1 MTENFKMEEFRSKDG
16 EYFPKYAQDNLKILA
31 EQLEVL
37 REHFQKPIKINSGY
51 RSTKYNAKIGG
62 AENSQHLLGKAA
74 DIVIEGISP
83 DEVADAIEF
92 LIDGDMMKQGGLGR
106 YKDFTHY
113 DIRGKKARWDD
124 KPKTKTR
131 KKKNESED
139 SE

>member
-1 MTENFKMEEFRSKDG
+1 MTEHFSRGEFRSSDG
-16 EYFPKYAQDNLKILA
+16 AHFPYEVKQNLQVLA

-37 REHFQKPIKINSGY
+37 REHFQKPITINSGY
-51 RSTKYNAKIGG
+51 RSPKWNAKVGG

-74 DIVIEGISP
+74 DIVIDGVSP

-92 LIDGDMMKQGGLGR
+92 LIDGGMMKQGGLGR

-113 DIRGKKARWDD
+113 DIRGRKSRWDD
-124 KPKTKTR
+124 KPKKA
-131 KKKNESED
+131 KKKKED

>member
-1 MTENFKMEEFRSKDG
+1 MTENFKREEFRSSDG
-16 EYFPKYAQDNLKILA
+16 AHFPYEVKQNLQVLA

-37 REHFQKPIKINSGY
+37 REHFQKPIQINSGY
-51 RSTKYNAKIGG
+51 RSPNWNAKIGG

-83 DEVADAIEF
+83 EEVADAIEF
-92 LIDGDMMKQGGLGR
+92 LIDTSMMKQGGLGR

-124 KPKTKTR
+124 KPKKKTR
-131 KKKNESED
+131 KKKDESED

>member
-1 MTENFKMEEFRSKDG
+1 MTEHFNREEFRSKDG
-16 EYFPKYAQDNLKILA
+16 AHFPYEAQKNLPILA

-37 REHFQKPIKINSGY
+37 REHFQKPIKVNSGY
-51 RSTKYNAKIGG
+51 RSPQHNAKVGG

-92 LIDGDMMKQGGLGR
+92 LIDSKMMKQGGLGR
-106 YKDFTHY
+106 YETFTHY
-113 DIRGKKARWDD
+113 DIRGKKARWD
-124 KPKTKTR
+124 KR
-131 KKKNESED
+131 KKKKEESSDD